1 MKLARQ
7 DPEQASLDFLW
18 NFPETVCGSPVTL
31 AARSHVTQGARQAAA
46 PTGTKGPLPLHL
58 AGLLATAGSV
68 ASQKAV
74 PGAAHL
80 NDMLCGG
87 TAAAPARW
95 AAGPAVCSAGGG
107 WEGEPAAHLVASG
120 QWRAARP
127 PAASTVLSQLE
138 LWFPE
143 ANDNWPS

>member
-7 DPEQASLDFLW
+7 DPERASLDFLW
-18 NFPETVCGSPVTL
+18 NFPETMCGSPVNL
-31 AARSHVTQGARQAAA
+31 AARSHVTQPQAAA
-46 PTGTKGPLPLHL
+46 PAGTKGPLPLHP

-68 ASQKAV
+68 ASQKAI

-95 AAGPAVCSAGGG
+95 AAGPAVFSAVGGR
-107 WEGEPAAHLVASG
+107 EGEPARKVV
-120 QWRAARP
+120 P
-127 PAASTVLSQLE
+127 VT
-138 LWFPE
+138 
-143 ANDNWPS
+143 